1 MNPERWQ
8 QIEAIFQSAI
18 AVPVTKRE
26 AYLAQACQGDE
37 TLRREVEAL
46 LAADQEASDGTLAMT
61 AQVAAEMFAATPAL
75 SRDQLLSHYRIESQI
90 GAGGMGLVY
99 LAQDTRLQ
107 RKVALKVLP
116 AHFTHQPERLRRF
129 VQEAQA
135 ASALNH
141 PNILTIY
148 EIGEAGTTR
157 FIAMEY
163 IAGQT
168 LRAWERNED
177 AALTTKLDIAL
188 QIASALVA
196 AHTAGIIH
204 RDIKPENVMVRPDGF
219 VKVLDFGLA
228 KLTERRG
235 DEAMGRQGEEADT
248 SLAASPRPPVA
259 TSPTTTPGVVVG
271 TTSYMSPEQARGEKV
286 DARTDI
292 FSFGIV
298 LYELLAGRLPF
309 VGATS
314 YEMVAAILNQEPQP
328 LSPDP
333 NAMPAAL
340 QTIIAKAL
348 QKDRAQSYA
357 NSRELYAELEELRD
371 EIKLAAKRSGPK
383 ALAALTPDI
392 KSHNAKHSRPN
403 TGLGLSTPRRHNRAM
418 ILGLLL
424 VLLAAASIGLYW
436 RTATTEAPI
445 ESIAVLPF
453 ANQNNDPQIEYLA
466 DGIPEGIINSLAQLP
481 QLKVMSRNS
490 AFRFK
495 GKESDAQEIGQ
506 KLGVRA
512 VLIGRIAQQS
522 ENLLISLELVD
533 THDNRQLWGQQF
545 NRRTADIFAI
555 QEEIAR
561 AISEKLRLKLT
572 GTERQQL
579 AKRSTENVKAYQYY
593 LQGKAYAH
601 RQTRE
606 NMTTAIRYYEKALA
620 EDADYALVYTGLAEV
635 YGTFASFG
643 FMDPLAGRKK
653 LAEAAQKSVSLDDNL
668 AEAHAMLGFTR
679 INFAPFDFLRGD
691 PELKRALELSPGSAL
706 AHQYWS
712 YSLLR
717 QGRLNECLSEILKAH
732 ELDPLSSNIARNV
745 AYVYYFKR
753 DYKKAMER
761 LRKANELGPGLSSP
775 TEIGVYIYNG
785 LFDEAL
791 AGIEQAKRVRKD
803 DPVLLFSPGMI
814 YAAQG
819 KRAEAA
825 QVIQALEEK
834 SGANL
839 THALWIA
846 KIYATLNEPEPTLNW
861 LERGLD
867 AGVLGAFYKD
877 EPVWDAV
884 RNDPRFGDLLRRM
897 GIPQ

>member
-8 QIEAIFQSAI
+8 QIEALFQSAI
-18 AVPVTKRE
+18 AVPITERE

-37 TLRREVEAL
+37 TLRQEVEAL

-248 SLAASPRPPVA
+248 WLAESPRPPVA
-259 TSPTTTPGVVVG
+259 TSHTTTPGVVVG

-298 LYELLAGRLPF
+298 LYELIAGRLPF

-328 LSPDP
+328 LASDS
-333 NAMPAAL
+333 NAVPAAL

-348 QKDRAQSYA
+348 QKDRAQRYA
-357 NSRELYAELEELRD
+357 TSREMYVELEELRD
-371 EIKLAAKRSGPK
+371 EVKLATKRSGPK
-383 ALAALTPDI
+383 IVVPSDANSPASKAQRKQLSGTWQETI
-392 KSHNAKHSRPN
+392 RQRR
-403 TGLGLSTPRRHNRAM
+403 TGLM
-418 ILGLLL
+418 VLLL
-424 VLLAAASIGLYW
+424 LLAVGTSIGLYW
-436 RTATTEAPI
+436 RTSTTEAPI

-495 GKESDAQEIGQ
+495 GKESEVQEIGQ

-512 VLIGRIAQQS
+512 VLMGRIAQQS

-533 THDNRQLWGQQF
+533 TQDNRQLWGQQF
-545 NRRTADIFAI
+545 NRRTADIFVI

-572 GTERQQL
+572 GAEQQQM
-579 AKRSTENVKAYQYY
+579 AKRSTENFSAFQYY
-593 LQGKAYAH
+593 LQGRAYTQRRTHDDLLAGL
-601 RQTRE
+601 
-606 NMTTAIRYYEKALA
+606 RYFEKALA
-620 EDADYALVYTGLAEV
+620 EDKNYALAYAGVSDV
-635 YGTFASFG
+635 YGTLGAQGYLSPFDARQK
-643 FMDPLAGRKK
+643 MEEYARK
-653 LAEAAQKSVSLDDNL
+653 AIALDENL
-668 AEAHAMLGFTR
+668 AEAHAALGLSYVQ
-679 INFAPFDFLRGD
+679 FAPFNFVMGDRELR
-691 PELKRALELSPGSAL
+691 RAIELSPSSAL
-706 AHQYWS
+706 ALQNLS
-712 YSLLR
+712 YSLIR
-717 QGRLNECLSEILKAH
+717 QGRFDEALEAVRKAR
-732 ELDPLSSNIARNV
+732 ERDPLSSTLARNF
-745 AYVYYFKR
+745 AIIHYFKR
-753 DYKKAMER
+753 DFVGALEL
-761 LRKANELGPGLSSP
+761 LRKANEIGPP
-775 TEIGVYIYNG
+775 FTAVTEIGIYIENR

-791 AGIEQAKRVRKD
+791 AALEKAKRERKND
-803 DPVLLFSPGMI
+803 TILFFSTGI
-814 YAAQG
+814 VYAAQG
-819 KRAEAA
+819 KRAEAIEIA
-825 QVIQALEEK
+825 KELERR
-834 SGANL
+834 SGSGMNQ
-839 THALWIA
+839 ALWIA
-846 KIYATLNEPEPTLNW
+846 KIHALLHEPDSAFDW
-861 LERGLD
+861 LERGL
-867 AGVLGAFYKD
+867 AVGAIGTFYKD
-877 EPVWDAV
+877 EVVWDSI